1 MPIYT
6 YLCHRGHALVDAIRP
21 MECAEVPCPRCGGPM
36 ERSAANRVAVTI
48 PEIDMR
54 GKFRRYEE
62 ATQEQEHLATKVEQ
76 STGQAVQAPPL
87 WRMAKQKAQAMLA
100 RGEAPPMHKEQMQ

>member
-1 MPIYT
+1 MSCVQI
-6 YLCHRGHALVDAIRP
+6 
-21 MECAEVPCPRCGGPM
+21 PCSFCGFTAN
-36 ERSAANRVAVTI
+36 RLAANRVAVTI
-48 PEIDMR
+48 PEVDMR

-62 ATQEQEHLATKVEQ
+62 ASQEQEHTAMKVEQ